1 MVTKFLDRILGP
13 GYKALG
19 PLLKTGLEGVIVA
32 RSTIAWLR
40 EAPLGDLN
48 CGVLLLSKSES
59 GISGVIEFEGDDYI
73 FSDASEEHATAAI
86 ISSLGLSLDKSVVK
100 DLDLAKLGATLDLL
114 VKSVNKEKGVE
125 KPGVGAY
132 AKPLKPKLPEPILD
146 QPPQI
151 KTKGKVSSIPSI
163 KPLQQ
168 KPDPRA
174 MLPPTL
180 PITPGVPKIKL
191 SEKEMGKK
199 CGVCG
204 KAQTDGVKFTGCS
217 CLKGLA
223 KSVRS
228 LKVKD
233 GVLLSF
239 GPEWEIEAIETLL
252 EAVGRIS

>member
-13 GYKALG
+13 DYKALE

-32 RSTIAWLR
+32 RSGLAWLR
-40 EAPLGDLN
+40 EAPIGDLN

-59 GISGVIEFEGDDYI
+59 GLSGVIEFEGEDYI
-73 FSDASEEHATAAI
+73 FTDATEEHVAAAI
-86 ISSLGLSLDKSVVK
+86 TASLGLTLDKAAVK
-100 DLDLAKLGATLDLL
+100 DLHLAKLGATLDLL
-114 VKSVNKEKGVE
+114 VKSVNKKKGIE
-125 KPGVGAY
+125 SPGVGQY
-132 AKPLKPKLPEPILD
+132 AKPQAPKLPDPILD

-168 KPDPRA
+168 KPDPKA

-191 SEKEMGKK
+191 SEREMFVK
-199 CGVCG
+199 CGMCG
-204 KAQTDGVKFTGCS
+204 KGQSDGSKFIGCS

-233 GVLLSF
+233 GLLLSF
-239 GPEWEIEAIETLL
+239 GPDWDEEAVLTLL
-252 EAVGRIS
+252 ETVGRHG